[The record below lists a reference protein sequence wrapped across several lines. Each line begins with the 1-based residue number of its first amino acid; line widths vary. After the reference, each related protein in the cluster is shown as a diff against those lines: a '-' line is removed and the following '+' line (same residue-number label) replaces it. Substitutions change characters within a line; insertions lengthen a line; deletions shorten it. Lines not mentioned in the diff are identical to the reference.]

1 MLYAV
6 ALCSQGLCA
15 QTRVLGIEDMFRM
28 ADEQS
33 RSIQTYKTGKEV
45 AEEGLKAAKAQRLP
59 DVSVS
64 LSGSYLG
71 NGRLWDRDFSNGM
84 GVDIPHWGNNLALEA
99 RQVIYSGGVISSGIK
114 QAELGKMI
122 TELDWQKN
130 RQEVRF
136 LLAGSYL
143 DLYKL
148 DNQIEVLKKN
158 LELTE
163 LILENMRARR
173 EQGTVLKND
182 ITRYE
187 LQHEQIKLQMVR
199 VNDSRKIINHRMV
212 TTLHLPETTEIMPDT
227 TLLGEQVT
235 ALAESNW
242 QEMAESNN
250 IALQQSE
257 IAVRMNEQKVRQE
270 RAERLPQVSVVAQ
283 DHLDGPITIEVP
295 VLDNNFNYWF
305 VGVGVKYNLSSL
317 FKNGSRLKQ
326 ARLNVR
332 RAQEQHSLAQEQVEN
347 AVQAGYTNFLTAF
360 TDLKT
365 QENSVRLA
373 DENYAVTSSR
383 YKNEMAL
390 LTDMLDASNMK
401 LRADIELVN
410 ARVNV
415 IYNYYKMKYIT
426 NTL

>member
-1 MLYAV
+1 M
-6 ALCSQGLCA
+6 
-15 QTRVLGIEDMFRM
+15 
-28 ADEQS
+28 
-33 RSIQTYKTGKEV
+33 
-45 AEEGLKAAKAQRLP
+45 
-59 DVSVS
+59 
-64 LSGSYLG
+64 
-71 NGRLWDRDFSNGM
+71 
-84 GVDIPHWGNNLALEA
+84 
-99 RQVIYSGGVISSGIK
+99 
-114 QAELGKMI
+114 
-122 TELDWQKN
+122 
-130 RQEVRF
+130 RF

-182 ITRYE
+182 IMRYE

-373 DENYAVTSSR
+373 DENYAVTSNR